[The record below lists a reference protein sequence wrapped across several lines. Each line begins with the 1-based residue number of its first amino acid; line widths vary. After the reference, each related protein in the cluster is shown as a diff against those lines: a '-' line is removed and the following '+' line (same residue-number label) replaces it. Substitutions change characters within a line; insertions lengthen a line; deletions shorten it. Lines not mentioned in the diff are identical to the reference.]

1 MFFVIR
7 FAVEWIIWLL
17 LADKKRWRELF
28 PVAFFASL
36 LGCLTDNVMHHY
48 RLWEYDGRILADF
61 TNDFG
66 TYVVVTY
73 LFIQWLPKG
82 ERLWNLFVY
91 WVIWTSLAITY
102 EWFHLKT
109 NHIIYHSWGVF
120 IFHILLIGFCS
131 MYFINIIKY
140 LSSRNFPNTSCN

>member
-7 FAVEWIIWLL
+7 FAVEWIVWLI
-17 LADKKRWRELF
+17 LADKKRWRELL

-36 LGCLTDNVMHHY
+36 LGCLTDNIMHHY

-73 LFIQWLPKG
+73 LFIQWLPKE

-91 WVIWTSLAITY
+91 WVIWTSLAIGY

-109 NHIIYHSWGVF
+109 NHIIYHNWWRIHFSYIADWILFF
-120 IFHILLIGFCS
+120 IF
-131 MYFINIIKY
+131 YKY
-140 LSSRNFPNTSCN
+140 HKIFRFKKLSGYDL